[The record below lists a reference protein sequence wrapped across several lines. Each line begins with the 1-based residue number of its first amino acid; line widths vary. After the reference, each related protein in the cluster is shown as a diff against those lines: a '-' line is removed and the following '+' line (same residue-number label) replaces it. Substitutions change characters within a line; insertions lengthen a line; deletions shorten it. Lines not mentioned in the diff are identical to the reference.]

1 MDVRLVDTTV
11 AEAAGRDLGENLGEG
26 GALLLDR
33 LRVVE
38 VLVAE
43 VLDGGRQVSKE
54 DCLEF
59 SAPLDGCRDKDNS
72 QTLLS
77 PTSSA
82 ISMFAPS
89 KSPSQYPT
97 ILTDPR

>member
-1 MDVRLVDTTV
+1 MTATDPVVASTEPDATV

-43 VLDGGRQVSKE
+43 VLDGGRQVSEE
-54 DCLEF
+54 D
-59 SAPLDGCRDKDNS
+59 
-72 QTLLS
+72 
-77 PTSSA
+77 
-82 ISMFAPS
+82 
-89 KSPSQYPT
+89 
-97 ILTDPR
+97 